1 MYIATQI
8 IGIIALTCA
17 VISFQQRTHKRIL
30 AFQLAAN
37 TVFCIHFIMLGAY
50 TGALLNAVAAFRS
63 LVFVNKGKSWA
74 DNILW
79 LYVFC
84 VISVVAGIITWNG
97 PASILPIAG
106 MICTTVAFWIK
117 KPALVR
123 LTAFPSSPMWLAYNL
138 INNSYAGV
146 ITEIINMC
154 SIITAIIRI
163 DTKKNNK

>member
-1 MYIATQI
+1 MYITAQI
-8 IGIIALTCA
+8 VGIIALICA

-50 TGALLNAVAAFRS
+50 TGALLNAVAALRS
-63 LVFVNKGKSWA
+63 LVFVNKGKPFA
-74 DNILW
+74 DNVVW

-84 VISVVAGIITWNG
+84 IVSVVAGVFTWNG
-97 PASILPIAG
+97 FASILPIAG
-106 MICTTVAFWIK
+106 MVCTTVAFWIK
-117 KPALVR
+117 KPSLVR

-138 INNSYAGV
+138 ITGSYAGV
-146 ITEIINMC
+146 ITEIVNMC

-163 DTKKNNK
+163 DIKKKNE